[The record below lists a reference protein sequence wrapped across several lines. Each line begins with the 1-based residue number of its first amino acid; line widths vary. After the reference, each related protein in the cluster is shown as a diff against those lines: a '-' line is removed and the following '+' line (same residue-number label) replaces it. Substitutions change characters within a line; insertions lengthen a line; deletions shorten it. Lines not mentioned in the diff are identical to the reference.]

1 MKEFQSKSLIYL
13 EDYDVNVNRYLTYAQ
28 IQKIIEAAN
37 VQNSWAFRQQNI
49 DMLVLLYATDIG
61 KENLEKFTHDELL
74 ASGLIDAVFKNIK
87 NIYQIEDGLRYT
99 ESIEQAIVKIAQ
111 QVTSF
116 LSDNEGLKKLGKSI
130 GK

>member
-1 MKEFQSKSLIYL
+1 M
-13 EDYDVNVNRYLTYAQ
+13 
-28 IQKIIEAAN
+28 QKIIEAVN